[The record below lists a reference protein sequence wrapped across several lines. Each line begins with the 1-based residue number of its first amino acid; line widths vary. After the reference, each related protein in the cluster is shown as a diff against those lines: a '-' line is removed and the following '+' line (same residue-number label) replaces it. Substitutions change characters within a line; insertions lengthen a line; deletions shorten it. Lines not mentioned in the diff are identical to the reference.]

1 MVFGKNI
8 FVSPIKKIKVGTQK
22 MLVPCCIVDLPD
34 NDDVSNSKNTETR
47 ITQPKTHGKH
57 QHKIRIP
64 RTLSLTI
71 EMGEAKPSVAA
82 EPGGSNMGVGKV
94 GKDSGH

>member
-1 MVFGKNI
+1 LDPERWYLAKT
-8 FVSPIKKIKVGTQK
+8 SLQALLKKLKWG
-22 MLVPCCIVDLPD
+22 
-34 NDDVSNSKNTETR
+34 TR